1 MTMFVLL
8 SGSLHRDPAAQ
19 QSNAGRQY
27 VTALV
32 RAGAPTETVW
42 ANVIAFDTAAQSQ
55 LLRLQAGD
63 SVAIQGAAKIS
74 VFEKNGEHRA
84 SLDVTAAHV
93 LALRQPKPAKA
104 KQEKTADRDAA
115 RTAPEFDDAVPF

>member
-1 MTMFVLL
+1 MFVLL
-8 SGSLHRDPAAQ
+8 SGSLHRDPAAR

-55 LLRLQAGD
+55 LLRLQGWRRGGDPRHREDRHLREKRRAPRVRRGGSRARVGLAPAEADETEAGRH
-63 SVAIQGAAKIS
+63 AKKS
-74 VFEKNGEHRA
+74 R
-84 SLDVTAAHV
+84 
-93 LALRQPKPAKA
+93 R
-104 KQEKTADRDAA
+104 
-115 RTAPEFDDAVPF
+115 